1 MQRKPVYPHVP
12 LAGLLPSLVMLLA
25 GIFGDFGPP
34 PPVGDLLPATVVG
47 IEPGPTGRPARAVLQ
62 VDTAGGP
69 VICAIERDSFPERQL
84 PPPQQR
90 ITVDH
95 TPTGCAPPP
104 VSKQLPRG
112 AVITMGAGGLALMV
126 FWLWAGRQSAQVG
139 QRAYRRPVRR

>member
-1 MQRKPVYPHVP
+1 MAIT
-12 LAGLLPSLVMLLA
+12 LARNVEELNRYSHRGRA
-25 GIFGDFGPP
+25 RG
-34 PPVGDLLPATVVG
+34 T
-47 IEPGPTGRPARAVLQ
+47 TGRPARAVLQ

-69 VICAIERDSFPERQL
+69 VICGIERDRFPERRL

-104 VSKQLPRG
+104 VSNQLPRW
-112 AVITMGAGGLALMV
+112 AVIMTGAGGLALMV
-126 FWLWAGRQSAQVG
+126 FWLWAGRPSARVN